1 MAGAAEA
8 RWTDEFLDSMRD
20 IGDPVADI
28 AVAQVLQRGGI
39 DEVNA
44 AMRTL
49 VRADQ
54 QVPQELPDE
63 LKAYLAETLELPAWA
78 DQDKIERGQQ
88 VFEKWGIY
96 IALCLYCASLP
107 SSYAAANGVQVLHL
121 TARLDTDPQRRIL
134 ETGQFLFDVLSDGG
148 FGPNGKGRRTIQR
161 VRLMHAAVRQLIATR
176 SETRPELWKPEW
188 GTPLNQ
194 EDLAGTL
201 LAFSCVVVEPLR
213 RLGVRLGKG
222 DIEGYVHVWN
232 VVGHLL
238 GVREDLLAADAEEA
252 MALIG
257 VIERRQFRKS
267 DEGVALTEA
276 LLKLLD
282 ELTPGYQFDD
292 TIPGLVRHLIGED
305 TADLLKVPKSDTF
318 DQLSFFARAV
328 DWFLSHVLRRREREL
343 ARYHLMSTLARPFGI
358 DLLRQI
364 YTVQT
369 RGKSAPFDIPD
380 RLARRWELSP

>member
-1 MAGAAEA
+1 MAGATAT
-8 RWTDEFLDSMRD
+8 RWTDEFLDGMRD

-63 LKAYLAETLELPAWA
+63 LKAYLAETLELPGWA
-78 DQDKIERGQQ
+78 DQDKIARGQQ

-161 VRLMHAAVRQLIATR
+161 VRLMHAAVRQLITTR
-176 SETRPELWKPEW
+176 SETTPGLWKAEW

-213 RLGVRLGKG
+213 RLGVRLSKG
-222 DIEGYVHVWN
+222 DIESYVHLWN
-232 VVGHLL
+232 VVGYLL
-238 GVREDLLAADAEEA
+238 GVREDLLAADADEA
-252 MALIG
+252 TALIG
-257 VIERRQFRKS
+257 AIERRQFRES
-267 DEGVALTEA
+267 PEGVALTGA
-276 LLKLLD
+276 LLNLMD
-282 ELTPGYQFDD
+282 ELTPGYQFDA
-292 TIPGLVRHLIGED
+292 TIPGLVRHLIGAD
-305 TADLLKVPKSDTF
+305 TADLLAIPKSAEF
-318 DQLSFFARAV
+318 DRLSFFARAV
-328 DWFLSHVLRRREREL
+328 DWFLSRVLGRREREL
-343 ARYHLMSTLARPFGI
+343 IGYRAMSELARPFGI
-358 DLLRQI
+358 NLLRQI
-364 YTVQT
+364 YTFQT

-380 RLARRWELSP
+380 RLARRWELTP

>member
-1 MAGAAEA
+1 MTGVAGA
-8 RWTDEFLDSMRD
+8 RWRDDFLDSMRE

-28 AVAQVLQRGGI
+28 AVAQVLRRGGI
-39 DEVNA
+39 DAVNA

-49 VRADQ
+49 VHADQ

-63 LKAYLAETLELPAWA
+63 LKVYLSETLELPGWA
-78 DQDKIERGQQ
+78 DQDKVERGQQ

-121 TARLDTDPQRRIL
+121 TARLYTDPQRRIL

-148 FGPNGKGRRTIQR
+148 FGPDGKGRRTIQR
-161 VRLMHAAVRQLIATR
+161 VRLMHAAVRQLIGTR
-176 SETRPELWKPEW
+176 SDTTPELWRPEW

-201 LAFSCVVVEPLR
+201 LSFSCVVIEPLR
-213 RLGVRLGKG
+213 RLGVRLSGA
-222 DIEGYVHVWN
+222 DIDAYVHLWN
-232 VVGHLL
+232 VVGCLL
-238 GVREDLLAADAEEA
+238 GVREDLLATDTDDA

-257 VIERRQFRKS
+257 AIERRQFRKS
-267 DEGVALTEA
+267 DEGVALTGA
-276 LLKLLD
+276 LLTLLD
-282 ELTPGYQFDD
+282 QLTPGYRFDD
-292 TIPGLVRHLIGED
+292 TLPGLVRHLIGED
-305 TADLLKVPKSDTF
+305 TADLLEVPASAG
-318 DQLSFFARAV
+318 FARLSAVARVV
-328 DWFLSHVLRRREREL
+328 DWGLSHLLGRSERDL
-343 ARYHLMSTLARPFGI
+343 IGYRTMSKLARPLGI
-358 DLLRQI
+358 NLLQQV

-380 RLARRWELSP
+380 RLAQRWHLTS

>member
-39 DEVNA
+39 TAVNA

-63 LKAYLAETLELPAWA
+63 LKAYLAETLALPPWA
-78 DQDKIERGQQ
+78 DQGKIERGQQ

-148 FGPNGKGRRTIQR
+148 LGPDGRGRRTIQR
-161 VRLMHAAVRQLIATR
+161 VRLMHAAVRQLIRTR
-176 SETRPELWKPEW
+176 RESAPELWRPAW

-201 LAFSCVVVEPLR
+201 LAFSCVAVEPLR
-213 RLGVRLGKG
+213 RLGVRLSKG
-222 DIEGYVHVWN
+222 DIDAYVHLWN
-232 VVGHLL
+232 VIGHLL
-238 GVREDLLAADAEEA
+238 GVREDLLAADADEA
-252 MALIG
+252 MTLIG
-257 VIERRQFRKS
+257 AIERRQFRES
-267 DEGVALTEA
+267 AEGVALTRA

-282 ELTPGYQFDD
+282 ELTPGYHFDD

-305 TADLLKVPKSDTF
+305 TADLLEVPKSDTF
-318 DQLSFFARAV
+318 DQLSFFARAF
-328 DWFLSHVLRRREREL
+328 DWFLSHVLRRHEREL
-343 ARYHLMSTLARPFGI
+343 ARYHLMSNLARPFGI
-358 DLLRQI
+358 NLLRQI

-380 RLARRWELSP
+380 HLAQRWELSP